1 MHASETKLQQ
11 IIEGEKQY
19 VIPLFQRT
27 YSWQEKE
34 WRTLWNDLIELY
46 EMETPRSHFLGSIV
60 NMPAISVPEGIMKYL
75 LIDGQQRLTTII
87 IILTLLRDKAK
98 ENNNQLLADEI
109 NENLLINKFK
119 NGIEH
124 YKLLPT
130 QGDRN
135 TYNELI
141 KGNINN
147 THFNISADDRIKLA
161 YNFFEKKLTQT
172 PINLEKLKMIITS
185 KLSIVSIVLDA
196 DDNPYLVFESL
207 NAKGRPLTQADLIR
221 NYFFMNINVTN
232 QDEIYQK
239 LWQPMQNA
247 LKDNLTE
254 FIRHYLMREGSSIRQ
269 SDVYDELKDNV
280 NQYNAI
286 EYLTELNKYS
296 KYYKKFI
303 DPQTENDPEIKRRF
317 DKLNRIEV
325 TTAYPLLLNFYNDY
339 SENRLT
345 RHEFIE
351 ILDILENYIIR
362 RYICHVPTNQLN
374 KIFPSVYK
382 SIQTSNN
389 QDVVSEFKNILQ
401 SRGYPKDAEFYQRFK
416 DNKFYGGAER
426 NEKTKLILE
435 TIEASFGHK
444 ELPPFVNLTIEHIMP
459 QNLTDWWKAHLGENW
474 DETYELYLHTIGNLT
489 LTAYNSELSND
500 DFYSKKRKL
509 ANSNLELNKYFNSI
523 PEWNHEEIE
532 KRADFLA
539 KKALEI
545 WKYFGN
551 ISTFEN
557 NENDRTGQIPFSLKM
572 LGKSY
577 EVKSWRDV
585 LETTFNV
592 ISEINS
598 EIFENIK
605 KNFSR
610 YISDQKNS
618 LRETRQLK
626 NGYYIEVNL
635 SAQSIQKLCIQAIEI
650 ADLSS
655 EDWKVLVR

>member
-185 KLSIVSIVLDA
+185 KLSVVSIVLDA

-345 RHEFIE
+345 RHEFI
-351 ILDILENYIIR
+351 
-362 RYICHVPTNQLN
+362 
-374 KIFPSVYK
+374 
-382 SIQTSNN
+382 
-389 QDVVSEFKNILQ
+389 
-401 SRGYPKDAEFYQRFK
+401 
-416 DNKFYGGAER
+416 
-426 NEKTKLILE
+426 
-435 TIEASFGHK
+435 
-444 ELPPFVNLTIEHIMP
+444 
-459 QNLTDWWKAHLGENW
+459 
-474 DETYELYLHTIGNLT
+474 
-489 LTAYNSELSND
+489 
-500 DFYSKKRKL
+500 
-509 ANSNLELNKYFNSI
+509 
-523 PEWNHEEIE
+523 
-532 KRADFLA
+532 
-539 KKALEI
+539 
-545 WKYFGN
+545 
-551 ISTFEN
+551 
-557 NENDRTGQIPFSLKM
+557 
-572 LGKSY
+572 
-577 EVKSWRDV
+577 
-585 LETTFNV
+585 
-592 ISEINS
+592 
-598 EIFENIK
+598 
-605 KNFSR
+605 
-610 YISDQKNS
+610 
-618 LRETRQLK
+618 
-626 NGYYIEVNL
+626 
-635 SAQSIQKLCIQAIEI
+635 
-650 ADLSS
+650 
-655 EDWKVLVR
+655 